1 MATITRTTTATTY
14 RLSIRQVERMVR
26 AGLLSGK
33 EPVVLLDGLLVTKLT
48 QSTRHV
54 TATGKAYKAIE
65 AVLPL
70 GWHLRKEDPIAL
82 PSGPEEADSLPEPD
96 LAVVRGDLGAYSKRH
111 PSGEDAGLLVEVSD
125 STLHEDR
132 IMLKR
137 YAWANVPAS
146 WLIDLNA
153 GDVKQNLSA
162 FLGTIEV
169 HTDPTGPAKRPRY
182 RKVERF
188 EGKDRVPVV
197 LAGVEVGRV
206 LVGQDM
212 P

>member
-153 GDVKQNLSA
+153 GA
-162 FLGTIEV
+162 IEV